1 MNGVKKWTNRLARMG
16 WLFLLMWAG
25 SHGTAEAPPGDAI
38 PPAVW
43 DVKRSTEPLPSWAGP
58 VSTQRGLQMS
68 IWRVQLRPPAGDSKL
83 VMTVVFREPDD
94 GFARVIWQGAGR
106 SVTLCSNLFEKAA
119 SLHQRTLL
127 IERSSLGGPGQL
139 IVESTGGDSVV
150 ERVELTWV
158 EPLILAAGWAAP
170 VGLYLTSAGKV
181 LPGDEMH
188 GGGRHRPRDEDK
200 GRVMDAVLDE
210 GPIKIDA
217 QNPVRFV
224 APIAGSPAY
233 GRLEAQVAGLAPEE
247 EPWLVVNGQNLK
259 GVAAELP
266 GLDDPGFRQGAIGQS
281 LKYGGWRKVVAYV
294 PVGLL
299 RRGENQVDWQISSA
313 GAITVRAVRLQVV
326 FGEVSQELRA
336 PPAEAKPPVL
346 SSPVLSPAIQK
357 SAEHFVGKRA
367 QPQLR
372 TGLSTGSGV
381 VGLRTE

>member
-1 MNGVKKWTNRLARMG
+1 MKKWTNRLARMG
-16 WLFLLMWAG
+16 WLFFLMWAG
-25 SHGTAEAPPGDAI
+25 SQGTAEAPPGQAI
-38 PPAVW
+38 SPALW
-43 DVKRSTEPLPSWAGP
+43 DVKRSTDPLPSWAGP

-68 IWRVQLRPPAGDSKL
+68 VWRMQVRPPAGDSKL
-83 VMTVVFREPDD
+83 AMTVVFREPED

-127 IERSSLGGPGQL
+127 IERGSLGGPGQL

-150 ERVELTWV
+150 ERVELNWV

-170 VGLYLTSAGKV
+170 SGLYLTPAGKV

-188 GGGRHRPRDEDK
+188 GGGRHRPMDEDK

-233 GRLEAQVAGLAPEE
+233 GRLEAQVAGLAPGE
-247 EPWLVVNGQNLK
+247 EPWVAVNGQNLM

-299 RRGENQVDWQISSA
+299 RRGENQVDWQSSSA

-326 FGEVSQELRA
+326 FGEVSQELAA
-336 PPAEAKPPVL
+336 PPAVAKPPVVISQVSL
-346 SSPVLSPAIQK
+346 PVLEK
-357 SAEHFVGKRA
+357 KVEKFVEKKA
-367 QPQLR
+367 PLQLR
-372 TGLSTGSGV
+372 TGLSSGSRV
-381 VGLRTE
+381 VGLRPE